1 MPNKELRFLIA
12 DGQHFYRLKI
22 ERALNQLGYYRI
34 APMQNLKE
42 LLSVIDAGS
51 EPVDLLI
58 VNASITESEKFD
70 LLSFVA
76 ENSQVRYTL
85 IYGDEHLTAERSS
98 RSSLRTVQLTSMPL
112 PDMSTLNQ
120 VMAVVDPRRDLLRYN
135 VEAEIDRAVPTRHQT
150 AKHRRVH

>member
-1 MPNKELRFLIA
+1 MPNKDLRFLIA
-12 DGQHFYRLKI
+12 DVQHFYRLKI

-34 APMQNLKE
+34 APMQSLKE

-58 VNASITESEKFD
+58 VNASIAESEKFD

-76 ENSQVRYTL
+76 GNSQVRYTL
-85 IYGDEHLTAERSS
+85 IYGDEHPTAERSS
-98 RSSLRTVQLTSMPL
+98 SPRTVQLTSMPL

-120 VMAVVDPRRDLLRYN
+120 VMAVVDPHRDVLLFN
-135 VEAEIDRAVPTRHQT
+135 VKAEIDRALPTRLQ
-150 AKHRRVH
+150 AEKHRRVH